1 MASPQIELESY
12 EQLNKAEDQHTY
24 EDITRDPE
32 DTSTDQKNN
41 SIVHEVNIS
50 WQQWTKIVM
59 LTLIVS
65 IVSACIVLI
74 ICYLS
79 MFGKSN

>member
-1 MASPQIELESY
+1 MASRQIELESY
-12 EQLNKAEDQHTY
+12 EQLNRAEDQHTY
-24 EDITRDPE
+24 DDISRDHE
-32 DTSTDQKNN
+32 DQKNN

-59 LTLIVS
+59 LTLMMS

-74 ICYLS
+74 VCYFS
-79 MFGKSN
+79 MFGKSK